1 VTQRIRTSLERT
13 PSAPASDDQLKL
25 MAKAA
30 GARGWLCVKIADL
43 KDDFERQFATNILNR
58 ILGIKPK

>member
-1 VTQRIRTSLERT
+1 VTRIRTSLERT
-13 PSAPASDDQLKL
+13 PSAPATDDQLNQ

-43 KDDFERQFATNILNR
+43 KDDWERQFATNILNR
-58 ILGIKPK
+58 IMGVTTK